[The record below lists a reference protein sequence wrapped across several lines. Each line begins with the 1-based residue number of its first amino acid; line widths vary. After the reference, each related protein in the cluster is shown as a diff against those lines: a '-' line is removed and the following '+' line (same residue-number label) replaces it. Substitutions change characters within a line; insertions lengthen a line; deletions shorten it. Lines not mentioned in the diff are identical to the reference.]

1 MAAPIQCNGPPCNT
15 CTASILMNAPKNI
28 LMVTTSADALVNG
41 RKTGVWLE
49 EIAVPYLTLAKA
61 GLAITVASPKGGA
74 VPIDPHS
81 LDDASVAKWP
91 DIMELLKNS
100 APLKDIQAYG
110 FDAIFLPGGHGTMMD
125 FATDAELKRLLLDFA
140 KTDKVIAAVCH
151 GPAGLVGAKKP
162 DGTPLVAGKTITAFT
177 DEEEIAVQ
185 LEKVVPFML
194 EATLRSEGANFV
206 GGPLWSP
213 HVEVDGNLIT
223 GQNPASSEAIA
234 NAVLERLR

>member
-1 MAAPIQCNGPPCNT
+1 
-15 CTASILMNAPKNI
+15 MNAQKNI
-28 LMVTTSADALVNG
+28 LMVTTSADALTNG

-49 EIAVPYLTLAKA
+49 EIAVPYLALAKA
-61 GLAITVASPKGGA
+61 RASITVASPKGGA

-100 APLKDIQAYG
+100 APLRNIQADG
-110 FDAIFLPGGHGTMMD
+110 FNAIFLPGGHGTMMD

-140 KTDKVIAAVCH
+140 KADKIIAAVCH

-194 EATLRSEGANFV
+194 ETTLRAEGANFV
-206 GGPLWSP
+206 VGPQWAS
-213 HVEVDGNLIT
+213 HVELDGNLIT

-234 NAVLERLR
+234 HAVLEHLR

>member
-1 MAAPIQCNGPPCNT
+1 
-15 CTASILMNAPKNI
+15 MNAQKNI
-28 LMVTTSADALVNG
+28 LMVTTSADSLPNG
-41 RKTGVWLE
+41 KKTGVWLE

-74 VPIDPHS
+74 VPLDPTS
-81 LDDASVAKWP
+81 LDEASVTKWP

-100 APLKDIQAYG
+100 APLKDIQAHG
-110 FDAIFLPGGHGTMMD
+110 FDAIVLPGGHGTMMD

-140 KTDKVIAAVCH
+140 KTDKIIAAVCH

-185 LEKVVPFML
+185 LEKIVPFML

-206 GGPLWSP
+206 GGPMWAP

-223 GQNPASSEAIA
+223 GQNPASSEALA

>member
-1 MAAPIQCNGPPCNT
+1 
-15 CTASILMNAPKNI
+15 MNAQKHI

-49 EIAVPYLTLAKA
+49 EIAVPYLALAKA
-61 GLAITVASPKGGA
+61 GLAITLASPKGGA

-81 LDDASVAKWP
+81 LDEASVAKWP

-100 APLKDIQAYG
+100 APLKNIQAIG

-140 KTDKVIAAVCH
+140 KADKIIAAVCH

-177 DEEEIAVQ
+177 DEEERAVQ
-185 LEKVVPFML
+185 LEKVVPFLL
-194 EATLRSEGANFV
+194 ESTLRSEGANLV
-206 GGPLWSP
+206 GGPLWAP
-213 HVEVDGNLIT
+213 HVEVDGTLIT

-234 NAVLERLR
+234 QAVLEQLR

>member
-1 MAAPIQCNGPPCNT
+1 MNT
-15 CTASILMNAPKNI
+15 HKNI
-28 LMVTTSADALVNG
+28 LMVTTSADSLHKKK
-41 RKTGVWLE
+41 KTGVWLE

-61 GLAITVASPKGGA
+61 GLDITVARPRGGA
-74 VPIDPHS
+74 VPLDPTS
-81 LDDASVAKWP
+81 LDEASVAKWP
-91 DIMELLKNS
+91 DIVELLKNS
-100 APLKDIQAYG
+100 APLKDIQAHG
-110 FDAIFLPGGHGTMMD
+110 FDAIVLPGGHGTMMD

-140 KTDKVIAAVCH
+140 KDGKIIAAVCH

-206 GGPLWSP
+206 GGPMWAP
-213 HVEVDGNLIT
+213 HVEIDGNLIT
-223 GQNPASSEAIA
+223 GQNPASSEALA

>member
-1 MAAPIQCNGPPCNT
+1 
-15 CTASILMNAPKNI
+15 MNAQKNI
-28 LMVTTSADALVNG
+28 LMVTTSADALTNG

-49 EIAVPYLTLAKA
+49 EIAVPYLALAKTGA
-61 GLAITVASPKGGA
+61 SITVASPKGGA

-81 LDDASVAKWP
+81 LDDTSVAKWP

-100 APLKDIQAYG
+100 APLRNIQADG

-125 FATDAELKRLLLDFA
+125 FATDAELKRLLLDFTKA
-140 KTDKVIAAVCH
+140 DKIIAAVCH

-194 EATLRSEGANFV
+194 ETTLRAEGANFV
-206 GGPLWSP
+206 GGPQWAP

-234 NAVLERLR
+234 HAVLEHLH

>member
-1 MAAPIQCNGPPCNT
+1 
-15 CTASILMNAPKNI
+15 MNAQKNI
-28 LMVTTSADALVNG
+28 LMVATSADALPNG

-49 EIAVPYLTLAKA
+49 EIAVPYLALAKA
-61 GLAITVASPKGGA
+61 GASITVASPKGGA
-74 VPIDPHS
+74 VPLDPHS

-100 APLKDIQAYG
+100 ASLRDIEADG

-140 KTDKVIAAVCH
+140 KADKIIAAVCH
-151 GPAGLVGAKKP
+151 GPAGLVNAKKP

-177 DEEEIAVQ
+177 DEEEKGVQ

-194 EATLRSEGANFV
+194 EATLRAEGANFV
-206 GGPLWSP
+206 GGPLWAP

-234 NAVLERLR
+234 QAVLQRLN

>member
-1 MAAPIQCNGPPCNT
+1 
-15 CTASILMNAPKNI
+15 MNAHKNI
-28 LMVTTSADALVNG
+28 LMVTTSADSLPNG
-41 RKTGVWLE
+41 KKTGVWLE

-74 VPIDPHS
+74 VPLDPTS
-81 LDDASVAKWP
+81 LDEASVTKWP
-91 DIMELLKNS
+91 DIVELLKKS
-100 APLKDIQAYG
+100 APLKDIQAHG
-110 FDAIFLPGGHGTMMD
+110 FDAIVLPGGHGTMMD

-140 KTDKVIAAVCH
+140 KDGKIIAAVCH

-206 GGPLWSP
+206 GGPMWAP
-213 HVEVDGNLIT
+213 HVKIDGNLIT
-223 GQNPASSEAIA
+223 GQNPASSEALA

>member
-1 MAAPIQCNGPPCNT
+1 MPHLCAACPCTTYTTSIQ
-15 CTASILMNAPKNI
+15 MNAQKHI
-28 LMVTTSADALVNG
+28 LMVTTSADSLPNG
-41 RKTGVWLE
+41 KKTGVWLE
-49 EIAVPYLTLAKA
+49 EIAVPYLALAKA
-61 GLAITVASPKGGA
+61 GLNITVASPKGGA
-74 VPIDPHS
+74 VPLDPTS
-81 LDDASVAKWP
+81 LDEASVAKWP
-91 DIMELLKNS
+91 DILELLKNS
-100 APLKDIQAYG
+100 APLKDIQAHG
-110 FDAIFLPGGHGTMMD
+110 FDAIVLPGGHGTMMD

-140 KTDKVIAAVCH
+140 KTDKIIAAVCH

-206 GGPLWSP
+206 GGPMWAP

-223 GQNPASSEAIA
+223 GQNPASSEALA

>member
-1 MAAPIQCNGPPCNT
+1 
-15 CTASILMNAPKNI
+15 MNAQKNI
-28 LMVTTSADALVNG
+28 LMVTTSANALPNG

-49 EIAVPYLTLAKA
+49 EIAVPYLALAKA
-61 GLAITVASPKGGA
+61 GASITVASPKGGA
-74 VPIDPHS
+74 VPLDPHS

-100 APLKDIQAYG
+100 APLRDIKADG

-140 KTDKVIAAVCH
+140 KADKIIAAVCH
-151 GPAGLVGAKKP
+151 GPAGLVNAKKP

-177 DEEEIAVQ
+177 DEEEKGVQ

-194 EATLRSEGANFV
+194 EATLRAEGANFV
-206 GGPLWSP
+206 GGPLWAP

-234 NAVLERLR
+234 QAVLQRLN

>member
-1 MAAPIQCNGPPCNT
+1 
-15 CTASILMNAPKNI
+15 MNAQKNI
-28 LMVTTSADALVNG
+28 LMVTTSADALPNG

-49 EIAVPYLTLAKA
+49 EIAVPYLALAKA
-61 GLAITVASPKGGA
+61 GASITVASPKGGA
-74 VPIDPHS
+74 VPLDPHS

-100 APLKDIQAYG
+100 ASLRDIEADG

-140 KTDKVIAAVCH
+140 KADKIIAAVSH
-151 GPAGLVGAKKP
+151 GPAGLVNAKKP

-177 DEEEIAVQ
+177 DEEEKGVQ

-194 EATLRSEGANFV
+194 EATLRAEGANFV
-206 GGPLWSP
+206 GGPLWAP

-234 NAVLERLR
+234 QAVLQRLN

>member
-1 MAAPIQCNGPPCNT
+1 
-15 CTASILMNAPKNI
+15 MNAQKNI
-28 LMVTTSADALVNG
+28 LMVTTSADALTNG

-49 EIAVPYLTLAKA
+49 EIAVPYLALAKA
-61 GLAITVASPKGGA
+61 GASITVASPKGGA

-91 DIMELLKNS
+91 DIMELLKKS
-100 APLKDIQAYG
+100 APLRNIQADG

-140 KTDKVIAAVCH
+140 KADKIIAAVCH

-194 EATLRSEGANFV
+194 ETTLRAEGANFV
-206 GGPLWSP
+206 VGPQWAS
-213 HVEVDGNLIT
+213 HVELDGNLIT

-234 NAVLERLR
+234 HAVLEHLR

>member
-1 MAAPIQCNGPPCNT
+1 
-15 CTASILMNAPKNI
+15 MNAQKHI
-28 LMVTTSADALVNG
+28 LMVATSADALLNG
-41 RKTGVWLE
+41 SKTGVWLE
-49 EIAVPYLTLAKA
+49 EIAVPYLALANA

-81 LDDASVAKWP
+81 LDEASVAKWP
-91 DIMELLKNS
+91 DIMELLKTS
-100 APLKDIQAYG
+100 APLTDIQVQG

-125 FATDAELKRLLLDFA
+125 FATDAALKRLLLDFA
-140 KTDKVIAAVCH
+140 KADKIIAAVCH

-177 DEEEIAVQ
+177 DEEEVAVQ
-185 LEKVVPFML
+185 LDKAVPFML
-194 EATLRSEGANFV
+194 ESTLRSEGANFV
-206 GGPLWSP
+206 GGPMWAP

-234 NAVLERLR
+234 HAVLERLR

>member
-1 MAAPIQCNGPPCNT
+1 
-15 CTASILMNAPKNI
+15 MNAQKNI
-28 LMVTTSADALVNG
+28 LMVTTSADALTNG

-49 EIAVPYLTLAKA
+49 EIAVPYLALAKA
-61 GLAITVASPKGGA
+61 GASITVASPKGGA

-91 DIMELLKNS
+91 DIMELLKKS
-100 APLKDIQAYG
+100 APLRNIQADG

-125 FATDAELKRLLLDFA
+125 FATDVELKRLLLDFA
-140 KTDKVIAAVCH
+140 KADKIIAAVCH

-194 EATLRSEGANFV
+194 ETTLRAEGANFV
-206 GGPLWSP
+206 VGPQWAS
-213 HVEVDGNLIT
+213 HVELDGNLIT

-234 NAVLERLR
+234 HAVLEHLR

>member
-1 MAAPIQCNGPPCNT
+1 
-15 CTASILMNAPKNI
+15 MNAQKNI
-28 LMVTTSADALVNG
+28 LMVTTRADALDNG

-49 EIAVPYLTLAKA
+49 EIAVPYLALAKA

-74 VPIDPHS
+74 VPLDPHS

-91 DIMELLKNS
+91 DMMELLTNS
-100 APLKDIQAYG
+100 APLKDIQAHG

-140 KTDKVIAAVCH
+140 KADKVIAAVCH

-177 DEEEIAVQ
+177 DEEEIGVQ

-206 GGPLWSP
+206 GGPLWAP

-234 NAVLERLR
+234 NAVLEQLR

>member
-1 MAAPIQCNGPPCNT
+1 MT
-15 CTASILMNAPKNI
+15 MNAQKNI
-28 LMVTTSADALVNG
+28 LMVTTSADALTNG

-49 EIAVPYLTLAKA
+49 EIAVPYLALAKA
-61 GLAITVASPKGGA
+61 GASITVASPKGGA

-91 DIMELLKNS
+91 DIMELLKKS
-100 APLKDIQAYG
+100 APLRNIQADG

-140 KTDKVIAAVCH
+140 KADKIIAAVCH

-194 EATLRSEGANFV
+194 ETTLRAEGANFV
-206 GGPLWSP
+206 VGPQWAS
-213 HVEVDGNLIT
+213 HVELDGNLIT

-234 NAVLERLR
+234 HAVLEHLR

>member
-1 MAAPIQCNGPPCNT
+1 MHHIQKRMT
-15 CTASILMNAPKNI
+15 MNAQKHI
-28 LMVTTSADALVNG
+28 LMVTTSADSLPNG

-49 EIAVPYLTLAKA
+49 EIAVPYLALAKA
-61 GLAITVASPKGGA
+61 GVSITVASPKGGA
-74 VPIDPHS
+74 VPLDPHS

-91 DIMELLKNS
+91 DIMDLLKNS
-100 APLKDIQAYG
+100 VPLRDIKADG
-110 FDAIFLPGGHGTMMD
+110 FDAIFMPGGHGTMMD

-140 KTDKVIAAVCH
+140 KADKIIAAVCH

-194 EATLRSEGANFV
+194 EATLRAEGANFV
-206 GGPLWSP
+206 GGPLWEP
-213 HVEVDGNLIT
+213 HVEADGNLIT

-234 NAVLERLR
+234 HAVLERLN

>member
-1 MAAPIQCNGPPCNT
+1 
-15 CTASILMNAPKNI
+15 MNAPKNI

-91 DIMELLKNS
+91 NIMELLKNS
-100 APLKDIQAYG
+100 APLKGIQAHG

>member
-1 MAAPIQCNGPPCNT
+1 
-15 CTASILMNAPKNI
+15 MNAQKNI
-28 LMVTTSADALVNG
+28 LMVTTSANALPNG

-49 EIAVPYLTLAKA
+49 EIAVPYLILEKA
-61 GLAITVASPKGGA
+61 GMTITIASPKGGA
-74 VPIDPHS
+74 IPLDPHS
-81 LDDASVAKWP
+81 LDEASVAKWSGIV
-91 DIMELLKNS
+91 DLLKNS
-100 APLKDIQAYG
+100 APLNTVEAAG

-125 FATDAELKRLLLDFA
+125 FATDAELKRLLLEFA
-140 KTDKVIAAVCH
+140 KDNKVIAAVCH

-177 DEEEIAVQ
+177 DEEETAVQ

-206 GGPLWSP
+206 GGPMWAP

-234 NAVLERLR
+234 QKVLEHLR

>member
-1 MAAPIQCNGPPCNT
+1 MPHLCAACPCTTYTTSIQ
-15 CTASILMNAPKNI
+15 MNAQKHI
-28 LMVTTSADALVNG
+28 LMVTTSADSLPNG
-41 RKTGVWLE
+41 KKTGVWLE

-61 GLAITVASPKGGA
+61 GLDITVASPRGGA
-74 VPIDPHS
+74 VPLDPTS
-81 LDDASVAKWP
+81 LDEASVAKWP
-91 DIMELLKNS
+91 DIVELLKNS
-100 APLKDIQAYG
+100 APLKDIQAHG
-110 FDAIFLPGGHGTMMD
+110 FDAIVLPGGHGTMMD

-140 KTDKVIAAVCH
+140 KNGKIIAAVCH

-206 GGPLWSP
+206 GGPMWAP
-213 HVEVDGNLIT
+213 HVEIDGNLIT
-223 GQNPASSEAIA
+223 GQNPASSEALA

>member
-1 MAAPIQCNGPPCNT
+1 
-15 CTASILMNAPKNI
+15 MNAQKNI
-28 LMVTTSADALVNG
+28 LMVTTSADALPNG

-49 EIAVPYLTLAKA
+49 EIAVPYLALAKA
-61 GLAITVASPKGGA
+61 GASITVASPKGGA
-74 VPIDPHS
+74 VPLDPHS

-100 APLKDIQAYG
+100 ASLRDIEADG

-140 KTDKVIAAVCH
+140 KADKIIAAVCH
-151 GPAGLVGAKKP
+151 GPAGLVNAKKP

-177 DEEEIAVQ
+177 DEEEKGVQ

-194 EATLRSEGANFV
+194 EATLRAEGANFV
-206 GGPLWSP
+206 GGPLWAP

-234 NAVLERLR
+234 QAVLQRLN

>member
-1 MAAPIQCNGPPCNT
+1 
-15 CTASILMNAPKNI
+15 MNAPKNI

-100 APLKDIQAYG
+100 APLKGIQAHG

>member
-1 MAAPIQCNGPPCNT
+1 
-15 CTASILMNAPKNI
+15 MNAPKNI

>member
-1 MAAPIQCNGPPCNT
+1 
-15 CTASILMNAPKNI
+15 MNAQKNI
-28 LMVTTSADALVNG
+28 LMVTTSADSLPNG
-41 RKTGVWLE
+41 KKTGVWLE

-61 GLAITVASPKGGA
+61 GLAITVASHKGGA
-74 VPIDPHS
+74 VPLDPTS
-81 LDDASVAKWP
+81 LDEASEAKWP

-100 APLKDIQAYG
+100 APLKDMQAHG
-110 FDAIFLPGGHGTMMD
+110 FDAIVLPGGHGTMMD
-125 FATDAELKRLLLDFA
+125 FAADAELKRLLLDFA
-140 KTDKVIAAVCH
+140 KADKIISAVCH

-177 DEEEIAVQ
+177 DEEEVAVQ

-206 GGPLWSP
+206 GGPMWAP
-213 HVEVDGNLIT
+213 HVEIDGNLIT

>member
-1 MAAPIQCNGPPCNT
+1 
-15 CTASILMNAPKNI
+15 MNAQKNI
-28 LMVTTSADALVNG
+28 LMVTTSADSLDNG

-49 EIAVPYLTLAKA
+49 EIAVPYLALAKA

-74 VPIDPHS
+74 VPLDPHS

-91 DIMELLKNS
+91 DMMELLTNS
-100 APLKDIQAYG
+100 APLKDIQAHG

-140 KTDKVIAAVCH
+140 KADKVIAAVCH

-177 DEEEIAVQ
+177 DEEEIGVQ

-206 GGPLWSP
+206 GGPLWAP

-234 NAVLERLR
+234 NAVLEQLR

>member
-1 MAAPIQCNGPPCNT
+1 
-15 CTASILMNAPKNI
+15 MNAQKHI
-28 LMVTTSADALVNG
+28 LMVATSADALLNG
-41 RKTGVWLE
+41 SKTGVWLE
-49 EIAVPYLTLAKA
+49 EIAVPYLALANA

-81 LDDASVAKWP
+81 LDEASVAKWP
-91 DIMELLKNS
+91 DIMELLKTS
-100 APLKDIQAYG
+100 APLTDIQVQG

-125 FATDAELKRLLLDFA
+125 FATDTALKRLLLDFA
-140 KTDKVIAAVCH
+140 RADKIIAAVCH

-177 DEEEIAVQ
+177 DEEEVAVQ
-185 LEKVVPFML
+185 LDKAVPFML
-194 EATLRSEGANFV
+194 ESTLRSEGANFV
-206 GGPLWSP
+206 GGPMWAP

-234 NAVLERLR
+234 HAVLERLR

>member
-1 MAAPIQCNGPPCNT
+1 
-15 CTASILMNAPKNI
+15 MNAQKNI
-28 LMVTTSADALVNG
+28 LMVTTSADALPNG
-41 RKTGVWLE
+41 KKTGVWLE
-49 EIAVPYLTLAKA
+49 EIAVPYLALAKA
-61 GLAITVASPKGGA
+61 GLAITVASPKGGT
-74 VPIDPHS
+74 VPIDPNS

-91 DIMELLKNS
+91 DIMELLKTS
-100 APLKDIQAYG
+100 APLKDIQAHA

-140 KTDKVIAAVCH
+140 KADKVIAAVCH

-177 DEEEIAVQ
+177 DEEETAVQ

-206 GGPLWSP
+206 GGPLWAP
-213 HVEVDGNLIT
+213 HVEEDGNLIT
-223 GQNPASSEAIA
+223 GQNPASSETIA
-234 NAVLERLR
+234 NAVLARLR

>member
-1 MAAPIQCNGPPCNT
+1 
-15 CTASILMNAPKNI
+15 MNAQKNI
-28 LMVTTSADALVNG
+28 LMVITSADSLPNG
-41 RKTGVWLE
+41 KKTGVWLE

-74 VPIDPHS
+74 VPLDPTS
-81 LDDASVAKWP
+81 LDEASVAKWP

-100 APLKDIQAYG
+100 APLKDIQAHG
-110 FDAIFLPGGHGTMMD
+110 FDAIVLPGGHGTMMD
-125 FATDAELKRLLLDFA
+125 FAADAELKRLLLDFA
-140 KTDKVIAAVCH
+140 KADKIIAAVYH

-162 DGTPLVAGKTITAFT
+162 DGTPLVAGKTVTAFT

-206 GGPLWSP
+206 GGPMWAP
-213 HVEVDGNLIT
+213 HVEIDGNLIT
-223 GQNPASSEAIA
+223 GQNPASSEALA
-234 NAVLERLR
+234 NAVLERLS

>member
-1 MAAPIQCNGPPCNT
+1 
-15 CTASILMNAPKNI
+15 MNAQKNI
-28 LMVTTSADALVNG
+28 LMVTTSADALPNG

-49 EIAVPYLTLAKA
+49 EIAVPYLALAKA
-61 GLAITVASPKGGA
+61 GASITVASPKGGA
-74 VPIDPHS
+74 VPLDPHS

-100 APLKDIQAYG
+100 ASLRDIKADG

-140 KTDKVIAAVCH
+140 KADKIIAAVCH
-151 GPAGLVGAKKP
+151 GPAGLVNAKKP

-177 DEEEIAVQ
+177 DEEEKGVQ

-194 EATLRSEGANFV
+194 EATLRAEGANFV
-206 GGPLWSP
+206 GGPLWAP

-234 NAVLERLR
+234 QAVLQRLN